1 MRKSCLQQ
9 NRKKNICGTKIR
21 QERKQQRLSQTE
33 LANMLRAQGVTLD
46 QKAMSRIE
54 LQIRVVA
61 DFELM
66 TFAKVLQVDMM
77 DLLEIETQQRR

>member
-1 MRKSCLQQ
+1 MKLFLYK
-9 NRKKNICGTKIR
+9 NNVKNICGKKIR
-21 QERKQQRLSQTE
+21 EERQRQQLSQTE
-33 LANMLRAQGVTLD
+33 LAASLKVYGVSLD

-66 TFAKVLQVDMM
+66 AFAKVLQVDMM